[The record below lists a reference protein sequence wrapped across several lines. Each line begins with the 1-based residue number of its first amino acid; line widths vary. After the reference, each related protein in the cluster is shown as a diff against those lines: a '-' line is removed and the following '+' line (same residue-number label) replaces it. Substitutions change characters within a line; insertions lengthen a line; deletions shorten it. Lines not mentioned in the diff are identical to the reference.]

1 MKFSGGV
8 YHNDLPKGRSGGSLI
23 IENNCIKWRKAERNY
38 SLSLNGLTITRGG
51 SGDRVLFLR
60 NRNKPDV
67 TLYCLD
73 HGILKDLLELA
84 DPSLIEEIN
93 KVKRRKKAGLY
104 IVLSLI
110 ILIVSGVFGL
120 IGLKDPLVVSIVDR
134 IPFTWEQKLGE
145 TAFKQF
151 TLTEKFREDSL
162 TAIFL
167 DDLSKPLLAGLPD
180 SLPFKF
186 YYSESAQINAF
197 AMPGG
202 IVVINDGLVKNAKT
216 VEEIQGVLAHEIAH
230 VTQRHGMRAI
240 VSSIGM
246 YTVLQAVVGDISGL
260 LAIVLSNGDFLLR
273 QQFSRDAER
282 EADQEGFALLVK
294 QEIDPQGMVDFFK
307 LLKNKESDAAEVM
320 SESLS
325 FLNTHPATSE
335 RIENLQTKVDALGE
349 KNWKQ
354 QETFLETYRDQ
365 SN

>member
-1 MKFSGGV
+1 
-8 YHNDLPKGRSGGSLI
+8 
-23 IENNCIKWRKAERNY
+23 
-38 SLSLNGLTITRGG
+38 
-51 SGDRVLFLR
+51 
-60 NRNKPDV
+60 
-67 TLYCLD
+67 
-73 HGILKDLLELA
+73 
-84 DPSLIEEIN
+84 
-93 KVKRRKKAGLY
+93 
-104 IVLSLI
+104 
-110 ILIVSGVFGL
+110 VFGL
-120 IGLKDPLVVSIVDR
+120 IALKDPLVVSIVDR

-246 YTVLQAVVGDISGL
+246 YAVLQAVVGDISGL

-354 QETFLETYRDQ
+354 QESFLETYRDQ